1 VVVVPPS
8 ARAFAPGD
16 PDPIRDAVELAVAM
30 LDSAA
35 DAAAGRD

>member
-16 PDPIRDAVELAVAM
+16 PDLIRDAVELAADILV
-30 LDSAA
+30 SAA
-35 DAAAGRD
+35 EVVAGRD